1 MIKLK
6 PTVVI
11 AAAFGL
17 CVGLGASVAQADE
30 PLKIGV
36 ITTLSGPAAVVGQ
49 QLRNGFALAVKTMG
63 SKLGGLPVEVIVA
76 DDEGK
81 PDVAVGKVKALSTAT
96 RSSSW
101 LDRCSPTSSARS

>member
-17 CVGLGASVAQADE
+17 CAGLGASVAQADE

-36 ITTLSGPAAVVGQ
+36 ITTLSGPQPSLASNCATA
-49 QLRNGFALAVKTMG
+49 LR
-63 SKLGGLPVEVIVA
+63 S
-76 DDEGK
+76 
-81 PDVAVGKVKALSTAT
+81 
-96 RSSSW
+96 R
-101 LDRCSPTSSARS
+101 